1 MEFLCLYKFIYLFL
15 AELVF
20 VAVCGLSLV
29 VLNGGYSLLWSTGSS
44 FPCLLLLQSPGSRGY
59 RLSSCGTPDLL
70 PHSMWDLTG
79 SGTEPISPALEGGF
93 FPESPGNP
101 RIFIFED
108 STLNFISFAF
118 LDQLKTWTNKQ
129 MKNHHPSSPNPEVTL
144 TWLDLSQM

>member
-29 VLNGGYSLLWSTGSS
+29 VLNGGYSLLWSMGSS
-44 FPCLLLLQSPGSRGY
+44 FWCLLFLQSPGSRGCG
-59 RLSSCGTPDLL
+59 LSSCGTPALL

-93 FPESPGNP
+93 LTSESPGNP

-118 LDQLKTWTNKQ
+118 LDQLKT
-129 MKNHHPSSPNPEVTL
+129 
-144 TWLDLSQM
+144 